1 VPETPNNAEDNF
13 LAASPVDSKD
23 KSANRAADLEIA
35 PTEVSIEERLNY
47 LRPVLAASSQVNRLS
62 PTALAYIGDAVFE
75 LYIRAYYLL
84 PPQRSPSYHNRVVTH
99 VRAEAQV
106 RHLRLLSPHLT
117 PVELKILRR
126 GRNATRVAPKR
137 LDLATYQTAS
147 SFETL
152 IGYLYI
158 TDPQRLTQLLGFLDL
173 DRE

>member
-1 VPETPNNAEDNF
+1 VPETPNNAEDN
-13 LAASPVDSKD
+13 LAALPVASKD
-23 KSANRAADLEIA
+23 KSANSVGDIEIA

-47 LRPVLAASSQVNRLS
+47 LRPVLGRISQVNRLS

-84 PPQRSPSYHNRVVTH
+84 PPQRSPSYHNRVVTQ

-106 RHLRLLSPHLT
+106 RHLRSLSPHLT
-117 PVELKILRR
+117 PSELEILRR
-126 GRNATRVAPKR
+126 GRNATRNAPKR

>member
-1 VPETPNNAEDNF
+1 VPETPNNAEEN
-13 LAASPVDSKD
+13 LAALPLVSKD
-23 KSANRAADLEIA
+23 KSADSVGDLEIA

-47 LRPVLAASSQVNRLS
+47 LRPAVGSSAQVNRLS

-106 RHLRLLSPHLT
+106 RHLRSLASHLT
-117 PVELKILRR
+117 PAELEILRR
-126 GRNATRVAPKR
+126 GRNATRAAPKR
-137 LDLATYQTAS
+137 LDLATYQTAT